1 MATSRYMG
9 LLAGPALGAVFLLAF
24 GPFYGL
30 MINAALYRRFCCGCG
45 RRPTA
50 RGSASASNRGR
61 APIRGFADIIETAR
75 AISSN
80 RIIVSMVLL
89 PAPPRSSSRNAYQ
102 AQMPEF
108 GRDLGHGDPDVSY
121 SALLGADAAGALTA
135 GLVLESRG
143 LLQPNA
149 RSAFILA
156 MLWCCAI
163 AAFAM
168 STSYYFALVVL
179 FAAGFLELSFYSMA
193 QSLVQL
199 HAPAPIRGRVIG
211 LYSVAALGLRTFS
224 GITIGIA
231 GGFIGI
237 HWSLSHQRDRSSHH
251 PRRAVR
257 RARASARNA
266 RGKQLVRREYPKR
279 M

>member
-1 MATSRYMG
+1 
-9 LLAGPALGAVFLLAF
+9 V
-24 GPFYGL
+24 
-30 MINAALYRRFCCGCG
+30 
-45 RRPTA
+45 
-50 RGSASASNRGR
+50 
-61 APIRGFADIIETAR
+61 RGFGDIIETAR

-80 RIIVSMVLL
+80 RVSVSMILL
-89 PAPPRSSSRNAYQ
+89 AGTASLFISNAYQ

-108 GRDLGHGDPDVSY
+108 GRDLGHGDPGVSY
-121 SALLGADAAGALTA
+121 STLLGADAAGALTA
-135 GLVLESRG
+135 GVVLESRG
-143 LLQPNA
+143 LLQPNP

-168 STSYYFALVVL
+168 STSYPLALVLL

-237 HWSLSHQRDRSSHH
+237 HWSLSLSAIVLLAILAVLFAILAPQRATPEGSS
-251 PRRAVR
+251 
-257 RARASARNA
+257 S
-266 RGKQLVRREYPKR
+266 
-279 M
+279 